1 MATRSNERLRY
12 RYGICLNDNC
22 PKCKEKEVQQ
32 IPARKEFVCTNPECG
47 KPLRECPPPPKGIK
61 PKLIGGIVAALVV
74 IGGGA
79 GAFFAM
85 GGEEEKVPEKKQP
98 AVEVVDT
105 TAAKPV
111 AEEAAPAP
119 AEKAKPEAPAPKE
132 EKTATAPAKT
142 EKAEKPSAPKTVQ
155 NGRGTVN
162 LGYGSYSGELRNGKP
177 DGAGVLTFKSHHKA
191 GRNFKTGEDVYG
203 EPGETVDGV
212 FSNGFL
218 QVGTISKKDGNVIKI
233 KY

>member
-22 PKCKEKEVQQ
+22 PKCKEKEVQE
-32 IPARKEFVCTNPECG
+32 IPARKDFVCSNPECG
-47 KPLRECPPPPKGIK
+47 KPLRECPPPKKGMNT
-61 PKLIGGIVAALVV
+61 KLIGGIVAALVV

-79 GAFFAM
+79 GAYFAM
-85 GGEEEKVPEKKQP
+85 GGDDSEKKEPVKTEVAAEKV
-98 AVEVVDT
+98 DT
-105 TAAKPV
+105 VATEV
-111 AEEAAPAP
+111 AEAP
-119 AEKAKPEAPAPKE
+119 AEKKAEEAKPA
-132 EKTATAPAKT
+132 
-142 EKAEKPSAPKTVQ
+142 APKTEDVAKTPKADKPAAPKAVTT
-155 NGRGTVN
+155 GRGTVN
-162 LGYGSYSGELRNGKP
+162 LGYATYSGELRNGKP
-177 DGAGVLTFKSHHKA
+177 DGAGVMTFKSSHKA
-191 GRNFKTGEDVYG
+191 GRNFKTGEDVFG